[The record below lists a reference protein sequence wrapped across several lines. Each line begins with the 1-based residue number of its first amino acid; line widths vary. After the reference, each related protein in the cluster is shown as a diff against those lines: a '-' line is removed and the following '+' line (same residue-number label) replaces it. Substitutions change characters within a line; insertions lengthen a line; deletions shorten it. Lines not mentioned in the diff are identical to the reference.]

1 MITRRAELQYRPDQ
15 TAESLLIEARI
26 KGVDVTLETKFEN
39 GSAVSKGMQGDAP
52 IATTD
57 MASPQSV
64 LLPNVFFGSHAVL
77 ARRLAGAAP
86 GAEFR
91 AFVGPGPGAQIA
103 FRLRTEMTEQ
113 MQFGT
118 STFDVHHYELVFDN
132 AGAPLAD
139 PSLRGQCRRSCEGRS
154 AGAGSPGR
162 SRRHRRIDF
171 ENAHHVEPGR
181 RSGRDSRA
189 GLQPGR
195 DDDAPPEHG
204 RTPASGD
211 PDRRRRIG

>member
-1 MITRRAELQYRPDQ
+1 M
-15 TAESLLIEARI
+15 
-26 KGVDVTLETKFEN
+26 DVTLETKFEN
-39 GSAVSKGMQGDAP
+39 GSAVSKGMQGDDP

-91 AFVGPGPGAQIA
+91 AFVGPGAGAQVA
-103 FRLRTEMTEQ
+103 FRLRSEMTEQ

-132 AGAPLAD
+132 AGAPLAID
-139 PSLRGQCRRSCEGRS
+139 LYADNVGGLVRVDVPAQGLEVVRDDI
-154 AGAGSPGR
+154 AGSISRTHITSNPGDEAVV
-162 SRRHRRIDF
+162 IP
-171 ENAHHVEPGR
+171 APGFNLGATMTR
-181 RSGRDSRA
+181 PAEYR
-189 GLQPGR
+189 
-195 DDDAPPEHG
+195 
-204 RTPASGD
+204 RTPAGGRS
-211 PDRRRRIG
+211 